1 MKRLGYFEKLSLA
14 ARWFLPNEEAES
26 VIDDYREI
34 LGELS
39 SPEEAF
45 ERFGEPWRAALAAD
59 KKSACRWHF
68 VFLVFSV
75 LLFIPY
81 LLILKGVYSFSAS
94 MLALTALTVLLLLWL
109 GVGKPDLAALPKGVA
124 VSFGIAVLF
133 LAVLCGSFFYI
144 SGHVSDSVGP
154 DFGHFLV
161 ISVFIFSLFGMAGIV
176 CARMFDRR
184 WRAVT
189 VLSITVILVSICFLS
204 LIRSMEP
211 ISDPAG
217 ALEIASRKCVVISV
231 CGVLVSGVFVC

>member
-14 ARWFLPNEEAES
+14 ARWFLPGEEAES
-26 VIDDYREI
+26 VIEDYREI
-34 LGELS
+34 LDELS
-39 SPEEAF
+39 SPDEAL
-45 ERFGEPWRAALAAD
+45 ERFGEPWRVAWMAD
-59 KKSACRWHF
+59 RKSACRWIF
-68 VFLVFSV
+68 VFLLFSG

-81 LLILKGVYSFSAS
+81 LLILNGIYSFSAS
-94 MLALTALTVLLLLWL
+94 LVALTALVVFMLLWL
-109 GVGKPDLAALPKGVA
+109 GVGKPGVAALPKWIA

-144 SGHVSDSVGP
+144 SQHISDTVGP

-176 CARMFDRR
+176 CARIFDRR
-184 WRAVT
+184 WRAAT
-189 VLSITVILVSICFLS
+189 ALSITVILACICFLG

-211 ISDPAG
+211 ISDPAA
-217 ALEIASRKCVVISV
+217 ALRLVSRKCAVISV